1 MGFFKDILRTIFSK
15 TKKKEIQENNN
26 VIDKEIDGFTLN
38 EELSKTIL
46 KSNSNSDYKL
56 EELYCPE
63 LKPQE
68 TRISDYDSEEK
79 LRQSLDLDCDSIPD
93 ISQTKEVLIET
104 KNNTHK
110 ISLDSVGSSAKNE
123 TKTNLKEE
131 KIQTRRVIGRKT
143 LQNVIDYLLIYGSID
158 ALTFKQKFKVKSIQN
173 FIWALR
179 KEGYI
184 IKTEKIGM
192 HNQLGEAVMITNYK
206 LVLVSAL
213 NLENQNG
220 ED

>member
-1 MGFFKDILRTIFSK
+1 M
-15 TKKKEIQENNN
+15 
-26 VIDKEIDGFTLN
+26 
-38 EELSKTIL
+38 
-46 KSNSNSDYKL
+46 
-56 EELYCPE
+56 
-63 LKPQE
+63 
-68 TRISDYDSEEK
+68 
-79 LRQSLDLDCDSIPD
+79 
-93 ISQTKEVLIET
+93 LIET

>member
-46 KSNSNSDYKL
+46 KKNPVSGYKL
-56 EELYCPE
+56 KEPYCPE
-63 LKPQE
+63 LKSQE
-68 TRISDYDSEEK
+68 ILILDYDLEEK
-79 LRQSLDLDCDSIPD
+79 KRQSLDLDYDSIAD
-93 ISQTKEVLIET
+93 ISQAKEVLTET
-104 KNNTHK
+104 KNKTRK
-110 ISLDSVGSSAKNE
+110 INLDSVGSSVENE
-123 TKTNLKEE
+123 TKINLKEE
-131 KIQTRRVIGRKT
+131 KIQTKRVIGRKT
-143 LQNVIDYLLIYGSID
+143 FQNVIDYLLVYGSID

-173 FIWALR
+173 FIWVLR

-206 LVLVSAL
+206 LVSVSA
-213 NLENQNG
+213 ENIENKNG
-220 ED
+220 EH